1 MAVRVVWTSYGR
13 PAAAALRDAVV
24 SSKGG
29 GPLAPVTVVV
39 PSNHVGVAARRLL
52 ASGALGSSVEGG
64 AGLVAVSFVTL
75 FRLAELLGAP
85 LLAGQG
91 RRPVST
97 PVIAAAV
104 RAALSEAPGMFG
116 PVAAHPAT
124 ESALVS
130 TYRELREVSESGLE
144 ELARSGPRPSEVVR
158 LHRSARARLAPAWY
172 DEQDL
177 MAAAATVLTK
187 RGTAATAA
195 LGPFVVYVP
204 QGMSP
209 HQRQLVSAAGDA
221 VAVTLIAALTGDG
234 RADAEVVDT
243 ARALGITD
251 GPAPLASVP
260 PVERDR
266 TSIVLASDADD
277 EVRAGVRA
285 VLDAVRSGI
294 ALDRVALLFAA
305 PDPYA
310 RIVHEQLQAAGI
322 AVNGPAVTPLAGRS
336 AGRVLLE
343 LLALP
348 ERDYRRQDVLGWLT
362 VAPARWHERPVPIA
376 AWERLSRAAGVVGH
390 CDDWDMRLSR
400 YAADLER
407 RAVELADDPDE
418 STAAADYLRGEARR
432 TRQLRAF
439 VVELIDDLEQARTT
453 TRRWSTH
460 AAWARDH
467 LDRFTGGPTERAEW
481 PVDERRAAERVEV
494 ALQRLAALDGM
505 EGPVDLAVFTRT
517 LTLELDNDLGRVGRF
532 GDGVLVASISM
543 GLGLDVDLAVVVG
556 LAEGTFPTAPHD
568 DSLLPD
574 DERMTAGGELPL
586 RRAGLDRQHRQ
597 LLAVLAGSR
606 RHVLGV
612 PRGDLRRSTERVPS
626 RWVLDV
632 ASSLAGRQWWTEDLL
647 AADVPWVRHVASFSG
662 GLRDLAVPATAQE
675 HRLRSLLAADPAGA
689 AGLVDVTDDP
699 VVAGGGRVVDGRRS
713 ACFTRFDGNVS
724 SVTVA
729 SPTASVTS
737 ATRLEA
743 WATCPFH
750 YFVQHMLGV
759 RAIDNPEDALQLSPL
774 ARGEL
779 VHRALELFVSE
790 VLARPPAEQPGPD
803 NAWTADDHARL
814 AHIASGLAADFEASG
829 LTGRAIFW
837 RRDHE
842 RLLVDLD
849 RFLDEDDR
857 LRQEHRTR
865 PVAAEL
871 AFGVNGAPLGAV
883 PVALPDGRVLR
894 FQGKAD
900 RIDRADDGTLHV
912 LDYKTGKR
920 EPYKDLSEDD
930 PDQRGTRLQLVV
942 YGAAARLQQG
952 DLSAPVRADYWFVSR
967 RGGYKRHGYAVT
979 DDVMTK
985 VGDSLALIADGIEH
999 GLFISRPTAVSS
1011 SPFIECASCDPD
1023 GLGVTELRR
1032 AWERK
1037 RADAAVRGYSEFAE
1051 SDAESNVDGEGGDG

>member
-1 MAVRVVWTSYGR
+1 
-13 PAAAALRDAVV
+13 
-24 SSKGG
+24 
-29 GPLAPVTVVV
+29 
-39 PSNHVGVAARRLL
+39 L
-52 ASGALGSSVEGG
+52 ASGVLGSSVEGG
-64 AGLVAVSFVTL
+64 VGLVAVSFVTL

-85 LLAGQG
+85 LLAGRG

-104 RAALSEAPGMFG
+104 RAALTDAPGLFG

-130 TYRELREVSESGLE
+130 TYRELREASESGLE
-144 ELARSGPRPSEVVR
+144 ALARSGPRAGEVVR
-158 LHRSARARLAPAWY
+158 LHRSARARLAAAWY

-177 MAAAATVLTK
+177 MAAAATVLAQP
-187 RGTAATAA
+187 GIAATAA
-195 LGPFVVYVP
+195 LGPFVIYLP
-204 QGMSP
+204 QGLSP
-209 HQRQLVSAAGDA
+209 HQCQLVRAAGEA
-221 VAVTLIAALTGDG
+221 VAVTLIAAVTGDG
-234 RADAEVVDT
+234 RADAEIVDT
-243 ARALGITD
+243 ARALGVGEEPT
-251 GPAPLASVP
+251 PSPSAL
-260 PVERDR
+260 PVAVESGR

-277 EVRAGVRA
+277 EARAGVRA
-285 VLDAVRSGI
+285 VLDAVRSGTV
-294 ALDRVALLFAA
+294 LDRVALLFAA

-310 RIVHEQLQAAGI
+310 RILHEQLRAAGI
-322 AVNGPAVTPLAGRS
+322 TVNGPGVIPLAGRS

-348 ERDYRRQDVLGWLT
+348 DRDYRRQDVLGWLT
-362 VAPARWHERPVPIA
+362 VGPARWRERPVPVA

-390 CDDWDMRLSR
+390 REDWDIRLSR
-400 YAADLER
+400 YADDLER

-418 STAAADYLRGEARR
+418 STAAADYLRSDARR
-432 TRQLRAF
+432 ARQLRAF
-439 VVELIDDLEQARTT
+439 VLELLDDLEQARTT
-453 TRRWSTH
+453 SRPWSAH
-460 AAWARDH
+460 AGWARHH
-467 LDRFTGGPTERAEW
+467 LDRFTGGPTERASW
-481 PVDERRAAERVEV
+481 PIDERRAADRVEV
-494 ALQRLAALDGM
+494 ALQRLAALDGV
-505 EGPVDLAVFTRT
+505 EGPVDLDVFTRT
-517 LTLELDNDLGRVGRF
+517 LALELDNDLGRVGRF
-532 GDGVLVASISM
+532 GDGVLVAPISM

-556 LAEGTFPTAPHD
+556 LAEGTFPVATHD

-574 DERMTAGGELPL
+574 DERMTTGGELPL

-597 LLAVLAGSR
+597 FLAVLAASR
-606 RHVLGV
+606 RHVLAV

-662 GLRDLAVPATAQE
+662 GLRDLVVPATAQE
-675 HRLRSLLAADPAGA
+675 HRLRSLLAADPGGA
-689 AGLVDVTDDP
+689 AGLVEVTDDP
-699 VVAGGGRVVDGRRS
+699 VVAGGARVVAARRS

-724 SVTVA
+724 SVAVA
-729 SPTASVTS
+729 SPTVSVTS

-750 YFVQHMLGV
+750 YFVQHVLGV
-759 RAIDNPEDALQLSPL
+759 RAVDNPEDALQLSPL

-779 VHRALELFVSE
+779 IHRALELFVSE
-790 VLARPPAEQPGPD
+790 VLARPPDEQPGPD

-814 AHIASGLAADFEASG
+814 ADIAGALAADFEASG
-829 LTGRAIFW
+829 LTGRPIFW

-871 AFGVNGAPLGAV
+871 AFGVNGALLGAV
-883 PVALPDGRVLR
+883 PVVLPDGRVLR
-894 FQGKAD
+894 FRGKAD

-920 EPYKDLSEDD
+920 EPYKDLSEGD
-930 PDQRGTRLQLVV
+930 PDRRGTRLQLVV

-952 DLSAPVRADYWFVSR
+952 DVSAPVRADYWFVSR
-967 RGGYKRHGYAVT
+967 RGGYKRHGYAIT
-979 DDVMTK
+979 DDVMTR

-999 GLFISRPTAVSS
+999 GLFISRPTIVSS
-1011 SPFIECASCDPD
+1011 SPFVECASCDPD

-1037 RADAAVRGYSEFAE
+1037 RTDPMLRGYSEFAE
-1051 SDAESNVDGEGGDG
+1051 SDADGRVDQEAGDG